1 MPRPR
6 HETDAAL
13 QALYDQI
20 PDIPDCKGHCWMSC
34 GPVEM
39 SQRERQRIREAGVR
53 ITDGQVARAQIEEY
67 WCEALGPDGRCAVYG
82 LRPLICRAW
91 GVAEG
96 LRCPWGCR
104 PEGGWMKDSEMRRLL
119 LEAGEIGGEEA
130 VDPSAIRRAA
140 RKPRDRTLGTVSA
153 AGQFPGGHMGDA
165 RRTVVHGTE
174 LPEAVRKR
182 KPPKVR

>member
-1 MPRPR
+1 
-6 HETDAAL
+6 
-13 QALYDQI
+13 
-20 PDIPDCKGHCWMSC
+20 
-34 GPVEM
+34 
-39 SQRERQRIREAGVR
+39 
-53 ITDGQVARAQIEEY
+53 
-67 WCEALGPDGRCAVYG
+67 
-82 LRPLICRAW
+82 
-91 GVAEG
+91 
-96 LRCPWGCR
+96 
-104 PEGGWMKDSEMRRLL
+104 MKDSEMRRLL